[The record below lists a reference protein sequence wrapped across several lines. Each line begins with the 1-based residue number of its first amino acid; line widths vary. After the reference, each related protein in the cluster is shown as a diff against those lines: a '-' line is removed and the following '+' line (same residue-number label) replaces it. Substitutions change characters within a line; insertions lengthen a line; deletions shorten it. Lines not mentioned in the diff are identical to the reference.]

1 MRRLFFWALTFGC
14 ANAVFGQEL
23 NCRVNIQRPN
33 IQGVDISVF
42 NNMQK
47 EITDYM
53 NNNRWSEHQFEA
65 LEKIPC
71 AINIVITAMPA
82 ADRFE
87 GTAQVQARRYAY
99 NSSYETLTLNFNDRD
114 FKINYVPFQT
124 LQFSENSYVNNLTSL
139 LNFYAFIILGFDY
152 DSYSSEGGVDFF
164 ERARNIVNLSNAN
177 GEPGWAPMTG
187 NRNRFWLIENVL
199 NNNYKSIHTLLYRY
213 HREGLDKMAEDVNAG
228 RSVMLDCVME
238 LEKLFNQNQNLYF
251 TRVFLDTKTDEM
263 INIFRRAPQAD
274 KARFVQVMS
283 RIDASNTSQYNQ
295 VMAEETPSGGGGTG
309 GGTGG
314 GGTGFPR

>member
-1 MRRLFFWALTFGC
+1 MKTALAIAAVAAISRPLWA
-14 ANAVFGQEL
+14 QEL

-33 IQGVDISVF
+33 IQGVDVTVF

-53 NNNRWSEHQFEA
+53 NNNRWTDHQFEA

-71 AINIVITAMPA
+71 FINIVITAMPA

-124 LQFSENSYVNNLTSL
+124 LQFSENSYVNNLCSI
-139 LNFYAFIILGFDY
+139 LNFYAFVILGFDY
-152 DSYSSEGGVDFF
+152 DSYSLEGGVDFF

-199 NNNYKSIHTLLYRY
+199 NNNYKNIHTILYRY

-228 RSVMLDCVME
+228 RSVIMECVVE

-251 TRVFLDTKTDEM
+251 TRIFLDTKTDEL

-274 KARFVQVMS
+274 KARFVQIMT
-283 RIDASNTSQYNQ
+283 RIDAASASQYQQ
-295 VMAEETPSGGGGTG
+295 VLAEDASSESGGRPSGGGAPM
-309 GGTGG
+309 
-314 GGTGFPR
+314 PR

>member
-1 MRRLFFWALTFGC
+1 MKTALAIAAVAAISRPLWA
-14 ANAVFGQEL
+14 QEL

-33 IQGVDISVF
+33 IQGVDVTVF

-53 NNNRWSEHQFEA
+53 NNNRWTDHQFEA

-71 AINIVITAMPA
+71 FINIVITAMPA

-124 LQFSENSYVNNLTSL
+124 LQFSENSYVNNLCSI
-139 LNFYAFIILGFDY
+139 LNFYAFVILGFDY
-152 DSYSSEGGVDFF
+152 DSYSLEGGVDFF

-199 NNNYKSIHTLLYRY
+199 NNNYKNIHTILYRY

-228 RSVMLDCVME
+228 RSVIMECVVE

-251 TRVFLDTKTDEM
+251 TRIFLDTKTDEL

-274 KARFVQVMS
+274 KARFVQIMT
-283 RIDASNTSQYNQ
+283 RIDAASASQYQQ
-295 VMAEETPSGGGGTG
+295 VLAEDASSESGGRPPG
-309 GGTGG
+309 GGSPM
-314 GGTGFPR
+314 PR